1 MFGMKE
7 EDLTKCQR
15 MKDSDRVWAAIY
27 CHKFHNNLLE
37 RLWNSLK
44 RRIRETSSNNGGK
57 TEADGDK
64 RQAEREI
71 RLR

>member
-15 MKDSDRVWAAIY
+15 TKDRDRVWAAIY
-27 CHKFHNNLLE
+27 CHKFHNNLLA

-44 RRIRETSSNNGGK
+44 RRIREPSSNNGGK

-71 RLR
+71 TLR